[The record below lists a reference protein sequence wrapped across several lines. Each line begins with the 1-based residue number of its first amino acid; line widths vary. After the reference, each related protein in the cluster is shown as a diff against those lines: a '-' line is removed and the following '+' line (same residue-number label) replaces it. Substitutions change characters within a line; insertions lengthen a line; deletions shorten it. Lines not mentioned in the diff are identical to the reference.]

1 MSGPVTVNGVVLLA
15 APVGEYDK
23 RVVLLTRERGKITA
37 FARGAR
43 KSTSALLAAANPF
56 VFAAFRVY
64 EGRSA
69 YSLVAADV
77 SHHFTELARE
87 QPGVYYGF
95 YFLEFLDYYGREGV
109 DASDMV
115 NLLYAALRGIEN
127 PKIPNPLVRR
137 VFELKLM
144 TLNGEYPQ
152 VFECVRCGRKEEL
165 VTFSLGRSGVLC
177 TECCREDKAGVPVSA
192 SLLYT
197 MQYVISSP
205 IGKMYSFTVTDEV
218 LREFERLMDRYVGL
232 YTDKKFKSLEIL
244 KMMC

>member
-1 MSGPVTVNGVVLLA
+1 MSGPVTVNGVVLLT

-56 VFAAFRVY
+56 VFAAFQVY

-109 DASDMV
+109 DGADMV
-115 NLLYAALRGIEN
+115 NLLYVALRGLEN
-127 PKIPNPLVRR
+127 LKIPDRLVRR

-144 TLNGEYPQ
+144 ALNGEYPQ
-152 VFECVRCGRKEEL
+152 VFACVRCGKKESPWL
-165 VTFSLGRSGVLC
+165 FSLQKSGVLC
-177 TECCREDKAGVPVSA
+177 ADCCGGDDAGIPISD

-197 MQYVISSP
+197 MQYVIASP
-205 IGKMYSFTVTDEV
+205 IGKLYSFTVTDAV
-218 LREFERLMDRYVGL
+218 LREFEQLMDRYLDV